1 MDMQKKGFIAMLVI
15 VMGALCFIGLHG
27 KNETVPSSAD
37 AKTIQLNEKID
48 IAGENTETAEK
59 VQMQVSADKVVFQPE
74 SLAIY
79 YQFEKPEHIVTSG
92 INDIA
97 IVMKNGEEY
106 DLWKD
111 CEDKSM
117 SYDKERNEAV
127 TYIVFS
133 EPLALQ
139 DVEKIKVADQYL
151 EVL

>member
-59 VQMQVSADKVVFQPE
+59 VQMQASADKVVFQPE

-79 YQFEKPEHIVTSG
+79 
-92 INDIA
+92 
-97 IVMKNGEEY
+97 
-106 DLWKD
+106 
-111 CEDKSM
+111 
-117 SYDKERNEAV
+117 
-127 TYIVFS
+127 
-133 EPLALQ
+133 
-139 DVEKIKVADQYL
+139 
-151 EVL
+151 